1 MARTKQMS
9 SPAGMQ
15 KIEWVVPPADE
26 RTEPLAKS
34 LRVSPLIAQILI
46 NRGVTEPREGSTF
59 LQPKLTELIRPAQM
73 PGIAPAVAR
82 VKEAIEKKEKITI
95 YGDYD
100 VDGITAVSILW
111 ELLTLLGAQVD
122 YYIPHRIDEGYG
134 LNDDAVRS
142 LAQAGTRL
150 LITVDC
156 GISALGAA
164 ELARQLGLDLIVT
177 DHHQPGSE
185 LPPAMAILHPALEPS
200 YPNQDSAGAL
210 VAYKLAWA
218 IAEEFSRGPRL
229 EPKLREFM
237 LNATTLAAIGTVAD
251 VVDLRG
257 ENRVLTRFGLQA
269 VADSKLC
276 GLQALIQAAGL
287 AGKGVDST
295 AIGFRLAPVLNAA
308 GRMGHARLAVELL
321 TSTTEMRAMQ
331 IAEYLKNQ
339 NTQRQQCER
348 KMLKQACDIVIER
361 GLNHPDRRSIVLGA
375 EGWHTGVLGIVA
387 SRLVDRFF
395 RPAIMINASPNENGV
410 AQGSARSIPGFCMLS
425 AIEACSSHLTSFGGH
440 KMAAGLTLP
449 PEKVEAFAADFETY
463 AVNNLREEDVVA
475 KMHID
480 ALVPLRQ
487 FNRDV
492 VHQIDMLGP
501 FGEGNPKPVFATRG
515 VRLATTPRRCGSTND
530 HLQFTITDNTATIR
544 CVGFRMGGLEKKLI
558 DNECFNIAYEAQL
571 NHYNGNSTVEFIAVD
586 IQFE

>member
-1 MARTKQMS
+1 MGYTKQMP

-15 KIEWVVPPADE
+15 RIEWVIPPADG
-26 RTEPLAKS
+26 RTEQLANS
-34 LRVSPLIAQILI
+34 LKISPLIAQILV
-46 NRGVTEPREGSTF
+46 NRGITEAREGSTF
-59 LQPKLTELIRPAQM
+59 LQPKLTELIRPGQM

-82 VKEAIEKKEKITI
+82 LRQAIEKKEKITI

-134 LNDDAVRS
+134 LNEDAVRS
-142 LAQAGTRL
+142 LAEAGTRL

-156 GISALGAA
+156 GISALAA
-164 ELARQLGLDLIVT
+164 ADLARQLGLDLIIT
-177 DHHQPGSE
+177 DHHQPGPV
-185 LPPAMAILHPALEPS
+185 LPSAVTIVHPALDPS
-200 YPNQDSAGAL
+200 YANQDSAGAL

-218 IAEEFSRGPRL
+218 VAEEFSRGPRL

-269 VADSKLC
+269 VPDSKLC
-276 GLQALIQAAGL
+276 GLRALIQTAGL
-287 AGKGVDST
+287 AGKGIDSC

-321 TSTTEMRAMQ
+321 TSTSEMRAMQ
-331 IAEYLKNQ
+331 IAEYLKDQ
-339 NTQRQQCER
+339 NVQRQQCER
-348 KMLKQACDIVIER
+348 KMLKQACEIVIER

-375 EGWHTGVLGIVA
+375 EGWHAGVLGIVA

-395 RPAIMINASPNENGV
+395 RPAIMINASPNESGV

-440 KMAAGLTLP
+440 KMAAGLTMP
-449 PEKVEAFAADFETY
+449 PEKIEAFAADFETY
-463 AVNNLREEDVVA
+463 AVSNLREEDVVA

-480 ALVPLRQ
+480 ALAPLRQ
-487 FNRDV
+487 FTRDV
-492 VHQIDMLGP
+492 VHQLDLLGP
-501 FGEGNPKPVFATRG
+501 FGEGNPKPVFATKG
-515 VRLATTPRRCGSTND
+515 VRLATPPKRCGSTND
-530 HLQFTITDNTATIR
+530 HLQFAITDNTATIR
-544 CVGFRMGGLEKKLI
+544 CVGFRMGSLEKKLV
-558 DNECFNIAYEAQL
+558 DNEYFNIAYEAQL
-571 NHYNGNSTVEFIAVD
+571 NHYNGNSSVEFIAVD